1 MVYERPIR
9 AKRQRIDKAAQRQPD
24 TATDPT
30 SQCRFVASEYEEL
43 ERAAAA
49 AGLSKAAFLRQCWK
63 GHAGERARRSP
74 TVDRQALAA
83 VRANLARVG
92 NNLNQL
98 ARAANMNQIPDLP
111 ELSAT
116 LADVR
121 LAASES
127 LKALGYRP
135 HDSQG

>member
-1 MVYERPIR
+1 MSDRSEPKDSGSTKPRSGSQT
-9 AKRQRIDKAAQRQPD
+9 RQQTRQVNVGLLPG
-24 TATDPT
+24 
-30 SQCRFVASEYEEL
+30 EYEEL